1 MAGHLVQ
8 ARGGSTTIAIAACAL
23 ALVTLCAQ
31 SPPAQ
36 PPAQPPSPPPTAQN
50 PPAPTDPQRPPPIRT
65 GAELV
70 RVDATVIDRKGL
82 PVHELTADDFEIQE
96 DDVTQAISSFKF
108 VSVNGQPP
116 EGNELSLPIRSR
128 EHAAAEASRDDVRV
142 FLIFWDE
149 YHINRLSSALY
160 GREYLMKF
168 VRNAFGPTD
177 LVAFM
182 DPLTPIEAI
191 RFTRDRLELGEKV
204 RALQGR
210 SGIYSPVRSVL
221 EEAHMYAREGVERI
235 RSQVTLS
242 ALKSA
247 AVHLGTLRQGR
258 KAIILI
264 SEGMRGLG
272 RDEPNMINDLIQSAN
287 DSNTA
292 IYTLNPLGLTMSRS
306 GRFDMLQ
313 ALATETGAESFTTN
327 DFDRALRRVVT
338 QSSAYY
344 LLGYAPSQRTLDGKF
359 HRIKV
364 KVKRSGLEVR
374 ARAGYWAPTI
384 RDMQRATKE
393 KEEVSNLPPAVAQAL
408 SELTP
413 AASHRTVD
421 VWVGTSLGAEGRPQV
436 RVVWTPREPETG
448 EAAEPIAGATAVAT
462 SASGQAFDGEVTRE
476 GVTFEAPPGHL
487 QISLAARNQAGE
499 VIDRHTRTVTVP
511 DPGTGLWIGSP
522 AIIRTTNA
530 LELRAARNETAAT
543 PSASREFARSDRLLI
558 RFTVHG
564 SDSEGATVTARLL
577 NGRGGFLTNLTL
589 VRRPNVTE
597 TEIDLPLTSVAR
609 GDYLISIQ
617 ASQGVKQVEA
627 VLPMRVVR

>member
-116 EGNELSLPIRSR
+116 EGNELSLPIRSPA
-128 EHAAAEASRDDVRV
+128 HAAAEASRDDVRV

-448 EAAEPIAGATAVAT
+448 EAAEPIAGAIAVAT

-564 SDSEGATVTARLL
+564 TDSEGATVTARLL

-589 VRRPNVTE
+589 VRRPNVAE

>member
-36 PPAQPPSPPPTAQN
+36 PPSQSPSQPPAAQN

-82 PVHELTADDFEIQE
+82 PVHELTAEDFEIQE
-96 DDVTQAISSFKF
+96 DDITQAISSFKF
-108 VSVNGQPP
+108 VAVTGQPP

-149 YHINRLSSALY
+149 YHINRLTSALY

-292 IYTLNPLGLTMSRS
+292 IYTLNPLGLTMNRS

-421 VWVGTSLGAEGRPQV
+421 VWVGTSLGPEGRPQV

-448 EAAEPIAGATAVAT
+448 EAAEPIAGAIAVAT

-487 QISLAARNQAGE
+487 QISLAARNGAGE

-511 DPGTGLWIGSP
+511 DPATGLWIGSP

-530 LELRAARNETAAT
+530 LELRAARNEPSAT

-589 VRRPNVTE
+589 VRRPNVAE

>member
-1 MAGHLVQ
+1 MAGHFVR
-8 ARGGSTTIAIAACAL
+8 ARGGSKLLAIAACAL

-31 SPPAQ
+31 SPPSK
-36 PPAQPPSPPPTAQN
+36 PPAQPPTQN
-50 PPAPTDPQRPPPIRT
+50 PPAAPDPQRPPPIRT

-70 RVDATVIDRKGL
+70 RVDATVIDRRGF
-82 PVHELTADDFEIQE
+82 PVHELTAEDFEIQE
-96 DDVTQAISSFKF
+96 DNVPQAISSFKF
-108 VSVNGQPP
+108 VSLNGQPMQGD
-116 EGNELSLPIRSR
+116 EVSLPIRSR

-149 YHINRLSSALY
+149 YHINRLTSALHA
-160 GREYLMKF
+160 REYLMKF
-168 VRNAFGPTD
+168 VRSAFGPTD

-191 RFTRDRLELGEKV
+191 RFTRDRLELAERV
-204 RALQGR
+204 RTLQGR
-210 SGIYSPVRSVL
+210 SGIYTPVRSVL

-272 RDEPNMINDLIQSAN
+272 RDEPSMISDLIQSAN
-287 DSNTA
+287 DSNSG
-292 IYTLNPLGLTMSRS
+292 IYTLNPMGLTMTRS

-313 ALATETGAESFTTN
+313 ALSTETGAESFTTN
-327 DFDRALRRVVT
+327 DFDRALRRVVV

-344 LLGYAPSQRTLDGKF
+344 LLGYAPGQRALDGKF

-364 KVKRSGLEVR
+364 RVKRSGLEVR
-374 ARAGYWAPTI
+374 ARAGYWAPTV

-393 KEEVSNLPPAVAQAL
+393 KEEVSNLPPAVSQAL

-413 AASHRTVD
+413 AASRRSVD
-421 VWVGTSLGAEGRPQV
+421 VWIGTGLGPEGRPQV
-436 RVVWTPREPETG
+436 RIVWTPREPETG

-462 SASGQAFDGEVTRE
+462 GASGHAFDGEVARE
-476 GVTFEAPPGHL
+476 GVTFAAPPGQL
-487 QISLAARNQAGE
+487 QIALAARNATGE
-499 VIDRHTRTVTVP
+499 LIDRHTRTVTVP
-511 DPGTGLWIGSP
+511 DPAAGLWISSP
-522 AIIRTTNA
+522 AVIRTTNA
-530 LELRAARNETAAT
+530 LELRAARNQPSAT

-558 RFTVHG
+558 RFAVYG
-564 SDSEGATVTARLL
+564 SESDGATVTARLL

-589 VRRPNVTE
+589 VRRPNVSE

-617 ASQGVKQVEA
+617 ATQRATLTEV

>member
-8 ARGGSTTIAIAACAL
+8 ARGGGRIVAIAACAL
-23 ALVTLCAQ
+23 ALVTLRAQ

-36 PPAQPPSPPPTAQN
+36 PPSQPPAKPPATQN
-50 PPAPTDPQRPPPIRT
+50 PPTPTDPQRPPPIRT

-70 RVDATVIDRKGL
+70 RVDATVIDRRGL
-82 PVHELTADDFEIQE
+82 PVSELTADDFEIQE
-96 DDVTQAISSFKF
+96 DDVPQEISSFKF
-108 VSVNGQPP
+108 VAVNGQPA
-116 EGNELSLPIRSR
+116 EGDEVSLPIRSR

-149 YHINRLSSALY
+149 YHINRLTSALHA
-160 GREYLMKF
+160 REYLMKF
-168 VRNAFGPTD
+168 VRSAFGPTD

-191 RFTRDRLELGEKV
+191 RFTRDRLELGERV
-204 RALQGR
+204 RTLQGR

-235 RSQVTLS
+235 RSQVTMS

-272 RDEPNMINDLIQSAN
+272 RDEPSMMSDLIQSAN

-292 IYTLNPLGLTMSRS
+292 IYTLNPLGLTMTRS

-327 DFDRALRRVVT
+327 DFDRALRKVVT

-344 LLGYAPSQRTLDGKF
+344 LLGYTPGQRALDGKF

-393 KEEVSNLPPAVAQAL
+393 KEEVSHLPPAVTQAL

-413 AASHRTVD
+413 AASRRTLD
-421 VWVGTSLGAEGRPQV
+421 LWVGTGLGPEGRPQV
-436 RVVWTPREPETG
+436 RIVWTPREPETG
-448 EAAEPIAGATAVAT
+448 ETADPIAAASAVAT
-462 SASGQAFDGEVTRE
+462 SASGQAFDGEVARE
-476 GVTFEAPPGHL
+476 GVTFDAPPGPL
-487 QISLAARNQAGE
+487 QIALAARNGAGE
-499 VIDRHTRTVTVP
+499 MIDRHTRTVTVP
-511 DPGTGLWIGSP
+511 DPAAGLWISSP

-530 LELRAARNETAAT
+530 FELRQARNEPSAT

-558 RFTVHG
+558 RFAVNGT
-564 SDSEGATVTARLL
+564 DSAGATVTARLL
-577 NGRGGFLTNLTL
+577 NSRGGFLTNLTL
-589 VRRPNVTE
+589 IRRPNVSDI
-597 TEIDLPLTSVAR
+597 EIDLPLTSVAR

-617 ASQGVKQVEA
+617 ANQGVTQAEV